1 MRQTLF
7 IIPREIAGIEVFG
20 FGWLLAV
27 WAVGSVVLFSW
38 SLWRHGWKEALGY
51 LPLLAV
57 FGLVIA
63 FVAPIVLE
71 PEGLPIRSYG
81 VMFLAAFVSSVVL
94 AAYRARQVGLDPEII
109 LSLGLWFLVSGIFGA
124 RLFYVIEYWDKFQ
137 RPTWWTTLGSMV
149 NITQGGLVVYGSLL
163 AGGAALV
170 VFVRRY
176 RLPGL
181 AFADLIAPGVVI
193 GVALGRIGCFF
204 NGCCYGGM
212 TDLPWAVTFPPG
224 SPAYLDQVQHGELF
238 LHGLSFQGSGHDP
251 AILGKIESNS
261 AAARQGIK
269 PLDQV
274 TEINGRTV
282 RSVED
287 AQTELLKIFGAGA
300 PVSVKL
306 AGTEHPRTWTLTGD
320 LPRSRPVHPAQL
332 YSLFDALLLCVFLL
346 LYEPYKRRDG
356 ELTALVLTIHPI
368 SRFLLEFI
376 RVDESAVFNTRLTI
390 SQNISLLIFAG
401 GIGLW
406 FYLWS
411 QPPGCAWP
419 GLAVAAERPNLPPK
433 PLARQGAQP
442 I

>member
-7 IIPREIAGIEVFG
+7 LIPREIAGIDVFG
-20 FGWLLAV
+20 FGWLLTL
-27 WAVGSVVLFSW
+27 WAVGSVVLLTW
-38 SLWRHGWKEALGY
+38 SLWRHGGKETLGY
-51 LPLLAV
+51 LPVLAV

-63 FVAPIVLE
+63 FVAPVLLE

-137 RPTWWTTLGSMV
+137 RPTWWAMLGPMI

-170 VFVRRY
+170 VFVY
-176 RLPGL
+176 KNRLPGL
-181 AFADLIAPGVVI
+181 AFTDLIAPGVVI
-193 GVALGRIGCFF
+193 GVALGRIGCFL
-204 NGCCYGGM
+204 NGCCYGGI

-238 LHGLSFQGSGHDP
+238 LQGMIFAGSGPDP
-251 AILGKIESNS
+251 AIVGEVEPNS
-261 AAARQGIK
+261 AAARQGLK
-269 PLDQV
+269 PGDQV

-282 RSVED
+282 RSVD
-287 AQTELLKIFGAGA
+287 AAQVELLRIFGAGA
-300 PVSVKL
+300 PVSVKV
-306 AGTEHPRTWTLTGD
+306 AGAEQAKNWTVTAKP
-320 LPRSRPVHPAQL
+320 PRSRPVHPAQL

-368 SRFLLEFI
+368 SRFLLEII
-376 RVDESAVFNTRLTI
+376 RVDESPVFNTGMSI

-406 FYLWS
+406 LYLWS
-411 QPPGCAWP
+411 RPRGCTWP
-419 GLAVAAERPNLPPK
+419 GLAVAAPRQNLPEIA
-433 PLARQGAQP
+433 ARHGARP